1 MTARAHRSEC
11 ACKRRKRS
19 MKVVTVRD
27 EVEYEPAS
35 VLWCKAMNDDAE
47 AQNSLGIAYL
57 EGNGVNKCY
66 ETSFYWF
73 KRACKLGS
81 LFSLSNL
88 AYMYLEGLHVQQNF
102 VVVKELLEQAVSRGC
117 PYAENNLGIMNMFG
131 FCEEP
136 DPTLATVNFK
146 MAALRGVSEAN
157 HNLGLIQHAQTA

>member
-1 MTARAHRSEC
+1 MERMELHSFTAEIGQNMR
-11 ACKRRKRS
+11 
-19 MKVVTVRD
+19 VVALKEESVN
-27 EVEYEPAS
+27 EPVS

-57 EGNGVNKCY
+57 EGKDISKSY
-66 ETSFYWF
+66 ESSFYWF

-88 AYMYLEGLHVQQNF
+88 AFMYLEGLHVQQNF
-102 VVVKELLEQAVSRGC
+102 AVVKELLEEAVSRGC
-117 PYAENNLGIMNMFG
+117 PYAENNLGIVNLFG

-136 DPTLATVNFK
+136 DPTLAKVNFQ

-157 HNLGLIQHAQTA
+157 FNLNLIQHAQTA